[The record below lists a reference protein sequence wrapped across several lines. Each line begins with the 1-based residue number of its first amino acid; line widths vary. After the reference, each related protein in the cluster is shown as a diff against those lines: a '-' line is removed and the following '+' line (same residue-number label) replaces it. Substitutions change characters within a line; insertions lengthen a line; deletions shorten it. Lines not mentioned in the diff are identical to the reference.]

1 MPNVDKDFIEI
12 LKIFKKRADS
22 VQENKELI
30 NKGHSFNL
38 SFSDTDKIVRTSLFG
53 IDKTDDNVLALLVR
67 NFWQQKSNIEI
78 RKVINKIFFYRD
90 DLDKDILNNAEK
102 IKKQYNKFLLAGTK
116 FTINS
121 EKIKNNNDLLKLF
134 FNGEKFH
141 TDIEKFRLLGACENS
156 EAYLFM
162 KQSFY
167 SALQFLAVTIC
178 CLNNTVVKKILD
190 IYKNDKNR

>member
-1 MPNVDKDFIEI
+1 MPNFDKEFIEI

-30 NKGHSFNL
+30 NKGHSFSL
-38 SFSDTDKIVRTSLFG
+38 SFLDTDKIVRTSLAG
-53 IDKTDDNVLALLVR
+53 IKKTDDDILAVLVR

-78 RKVINKIFFYRD
+78 NKVVNKIFFYRD
-90 DLDKDILNNAEK
+90 SFDEDILNNAKK
-102 IKKQYNKFLLAGTK
+102 IKEQYNKFLSAGIK

-121 EKIKNNNDLLKLF
+121 EKIKNNDDLLKLF

-141 TDIEKFRLLGACENS
+141 TDIEKFRLLGVCENS
-156 EAYLFM
+156 EAYLLM

-167 SALQFLAVTIC
+167 SALQFLAATIC
-178 CLNNTVVKKILD
+178 CFNNTVVKNILD
-190 IYKNDKNR
+190 IYKDDKNR